1 MMDEDWKNEGLNVF
15 SIREVIINL
24 LCPGDSDSD
33 STSLSESEDEDTGCD
48 TLQ

>member
-1 MMDEDWKNEGLNVF
+1 MDEDWKNEGLNGFIV
-15 SIREVIINL
+15 REVIIN

-48 TLQ
+48 ILQ